1 LFREVLSARLASEI
15 AIFLFDDRTLSDQ
28 MFTLYQDK
36 LIEARSMDA
45 MDGTPENI
53 EATSWLEARY

>member
-1 LFREVLSARLASEI
+1 
-15 AIFLFDDRTLSDQ
+15 